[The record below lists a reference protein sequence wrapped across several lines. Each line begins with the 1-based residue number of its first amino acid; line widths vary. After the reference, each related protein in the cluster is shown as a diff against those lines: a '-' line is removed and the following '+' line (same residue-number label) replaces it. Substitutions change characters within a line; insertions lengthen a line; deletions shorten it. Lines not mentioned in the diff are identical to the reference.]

1 MGGVRVSS
9 GNGMV
14 AGGRSVRGETSC
26 EWPDCGVQVRA
37 VEKLESLN
45 SLKILGQVTTLTV
58 QTTSD
63 TKKEADCGIE
73 VVLKASQ
80 NTATREAENDSNSE
94 IIKMCE

>member
-1 MGGVRVSS
+1 
-9 GNGMV
+9 MV

-58 QTTSD
+58 QTASD

-80 NTATREAENDSNSE
+80 STTIGEAENDSNSE